1 VATVLLDS
9 GILPMTEPQ
18 TRLVLEAPGGLIE
31 AVADCRDGKVE
42 RVEIKN
48 VPSFADRL
56 DAWIEVEGLG
66 SLQVDTAYGGDSFIA
81 DAKGLGFSIRPDE
94 AADLV
99 AVGLKIT
106 RQPTNRW
113 ASFIR

>member
-1 VATVLLDS
+1 MRISDWSSDVCSSDL
-9 GILPMTEPQ
+9 

-31 AVADCRDGKVE
+31 AVADCRDGKVQ

-66 SLQVDTAYGGDSFIA
+66 SLQVDTAYGGDSFVIV
-81 DAKGLGFSIRPDE
+81 DAQRLGFASRPDE
-94 AADLV
+94 AAEDRKSTSLNSS
-99 AVGLKIT
+99 
-106 RQPTNRW
+106 Q
-113 ASFIR
+113 